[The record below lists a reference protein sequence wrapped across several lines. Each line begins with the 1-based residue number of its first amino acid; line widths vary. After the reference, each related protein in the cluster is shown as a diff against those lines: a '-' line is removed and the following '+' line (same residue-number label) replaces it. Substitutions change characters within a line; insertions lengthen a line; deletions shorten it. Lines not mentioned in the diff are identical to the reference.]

1 MSHPRHFFIVG
12 TPRSGTTLLQSMLAR
27 APGVRIPPETHFLGI
42 TWSRRRRMGDIA
54 TDAGWEAAKTNIR
67 RRSESVHIPVD
78 WDAFEGALADA
89 PRTYA
94 NLLRAWLDA
103 IARSADPPPRLL
115 GEKSPGHTPFVPEL
129 LVMGRGA
136 VAIQIV
142 RDPRDVAPSSARHMG
157 TSVDETITNM
167 ADEDH
172 AIGKQFEIPHIL
184 SSWSNHVRSWGSG
197 DPQTVL
203 VRFEALRTAPSDALH
218 RMLVACNVRPD
229 VARIARAVEA
239 CSLER
244 LMAQEDERGFI
255 EASQRTERFFGSGKG
270 WEQELTPEQA
280 QRIGSDHG
288 EMMQAMGY
296 R

>member
-1 MSHPRHFFIVG
+1 MIVWLASYPKSGSTWARMLLTAYHYDGHACINDTITTGDVAANWYQAASVKPISAMSGRDKILVRYAALLNMINGTRHRPVVAK
-12 TPRSGTTLLQSMLAR
+12 THHANAELY
-27 APGVRIPPETHFLGI
+27 GVRLIPGPLTF
-42 TWSRRRRMGDIA
+42 
-54 TDAGWEAAKTNIR
+54 
-67 RRSESVHIPVD
+67 
-78 WDAFEGALADA
+78 
-89 PRTYA
+89 
-94 NLLRAWLDA
+94 RAIYL
-103 IARSADPPPRLL
+103 
-115 GEKSPGHTPFVPEL
+115 
-129 LVMGRGA
+129 
-136 VAIQIV
+136 V
-142 RDPRDVAPSSARHMG
+142 RDPRDVAPSFARHMG
-157 TSVDETITNM
+157 KSVDETIANM

-203 VRFEALRTAPSDALH
+203 VRFEDLRTDPSDALH